1 MRDNFKRYEQAGI
14 TVLGVNPATPE
25 AHDKY
30 VAKFG
35 FPFRLI
41 SDEGRSIA
49 TAFGALKENGASIQR
64 SVFVIQGGTVQFATT
79 GAPTSDQIL
88 GALS

>member
-1 MRDNFKRYEQAGI
+1 MRDNFNRYQQAGI
-14 TVLGVNPATPE
+14 TILGVNPASPE

-35 FPFRLI
+35 FPFKLI

-49 TAFGALKENGASIQR
+49 TAFGALKDNGTSIQR
-64 SVFVIQGGTVQFATT
+64 SVFVLQGGTVRFATT
-79 GAPTSDQIL
+79 GAPSSDQIL